1 MVTIVR
7 AGRLQNR
14 SLVRHSVI
22 ALIVAASLAFA
33 ASALAQVTA
42 RVDRDRLVEGET
54 LSLVLQT
61 NDTRQSLEADFSA
74 LEGDFMVLDQRSET
88 QMSIVNGQ
96 QSAVMRKMITLEPL
110 RSGRL
115 VIPSLKVG
123 NHQTDPISVTVE
135 AAPEPTPGQPE
146 PVFIEVALN
155 PESGPY
161 YVHAQVGLVV
171 RLFYQQSLTEAA
183 ISQPEPENAAVR
195 LLDEVPFQAERGGQR
210 YRVLERR
217 YAVFPERSGEMVI
230 PPLVL
235 SGRLVDRSSTRLWSP
250 SSRGRRV
257 RVESESVTLEIL
269 PRPVEFSGTD
279 WQPARSYRLGESLS
293 TDGAVRVGEPVTRTI
308 TIDAVGLEENMIAEP
323 QWGDIANARIY
334 PDQPQG
340 ISRDDGEWVLGHK
353 EFRYA
358 VVPEGEGNLVLPEL
372 KVAWWDTVANQE
384 RISIL
389 PSRTVEVLPSLLAET
404 AAPQAPVSAEMSGQA
419 PGGPQV
425 VLGGYWRWLTLLF
438 AALWLATL
446 AWALTRGGSR
456 ARVAAP
462 QQEAGENEIT
472 AEFRQACRSGDA
484 AAARLALR
492 RWLRDYAPVPEGV
505 RDSLIDFARFCRDES
520 LAGAVREL
528 DAAGFSPSA
537 ETQWNGKA
545 LYAAWHAWM
554 DAAGKTKDKKSG
566 SLTDLYAPGNRAK
579 VRA

>member
-7 AGRLQNR
+7 AAWPKFTVLMLGL
-14 SLVRHSVI
+14 LM
-22 ALIVAASLAFA
+22 AG
-33 ASALAQVTA
+33 SALAQVAA

-54 LSLVLQT
+54 LTLVLQT

-96 QSAVMRKMITLEPL
+96 QSAVMRKMVTLEPL
-110 RSGRL
+110 RSGEL
-115 VIPSLKVG
+115 LIPSLKVG
-123 NHQTDPISVTVE
+123 DQQTNPIRVTVD
-135 AAPEPTPGQPE
+135 AAPEPAPGEAE

-155 PESGPY
+155 PDSGPY

-195 LLDEVPFQAERGGQR
+195 LLDEVPFQADRGGQR

-257 RVESESVTLEIL
+257 RVESEPMTLDIL
-269 PRPVEFSGTD
+269 PRPPEFSGAD

-323 QWGDIANARIY
+323 QWAEVANARIY

-358 VVPEGEGNLVLPEL
+358 VVPEAEGELVLPEL
-372 KVAWWDTVANQE
+372 TVAWWDTVANQE

-389 PSRTVEVLPSLLAET
+389 PARTVEVLPSLVAEAT
-404 AAPQAPVSAEMSGQA
+404 APQAPVSADLPGQA
-419 PGGPQV
+419 PGGAQV
-425 VLGGYWRWLTLLF
+425 VIGGYWRWLTALF

-446 AWALTRGGSR
+446 AWALSRNGPRGR
-456 ARVAAP
+456 P
-462 QQEAGENEIT
+462 QAVQPESGETEIVS
-472 AEFRQACRSGDA
+472 AFSKACKSGDA
-484 AAARLALR
+484 AAARQAFRQWLR
-492 RWLRDYAPVPEGV
+492 RFAPVPNDV
-505 RDSLIDFARFCRDES
+505 RDSLIDFARFCGDEK
-520 LAGAVREL
+520 LARTVREL
-528 DAAGFSPSA
+528 DAAGFSRSPGDAWS
-537 ETQWNGKA
+537 GKA
-545 LYAAWHAWM
+545 LLESWNAWV
-554 DAAGKTKDKKSG
+554 G
-566 SLTDLYAPGNRAK
+566 SASKRSRQGSAPLTDLYAPGNRIKAG
-579 VRA
+579 A